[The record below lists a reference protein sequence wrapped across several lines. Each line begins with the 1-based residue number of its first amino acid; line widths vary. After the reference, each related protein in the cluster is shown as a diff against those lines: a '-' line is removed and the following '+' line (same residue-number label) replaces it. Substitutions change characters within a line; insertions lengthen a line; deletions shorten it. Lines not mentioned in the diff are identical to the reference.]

1 MTAPRIL
8 VVPGGTAISA
18 VALANASIHKLVEL
32 YEERQA
38 DPNHPAPHTVVFLR
52 DPALVPPATLRGSA
66 ATPEQAFPE
75 EDYPGLANQIKND
88 PHFFDGV
95 DLVIST
101 SGSSAGKP
109 RLVGLSMDALM
120 ASLKATELAL
130 DGPGRWI
137 LALPT
142 HHIAGAMILLRAAV
156 AETNPQVVDTTNGFD
171 PRDLLPAIRG
181 VTQDEMP
188 GYLSLVPTQLVQC
201 LDAGEE
207 VVGAMRSLSAVLV
220 GGAAISQHLLEH
232 ALNAGLKV
240 RITYGM
246 TETSGGCVYDGEP
259 MPGMTVRAVDWDGRT
274 HLAFNG
280 PTLMTRYLD
289 AESPF
294 FEEGGHR
301 WLISGDMGVIRASGK
316 VEVNG
321 RADDVI
327 TSGGLSIAP
336 GPLRRAVRSY
346 EGISD
351 AWIMGTPDEKWG
363 QIVTALVVPNQM
375 PTDSLEM
382 AELGAAV
389 REHAAAHI
397 GRAQA
402 PRRVV
407 AVTELPYLGFD
418 KIDRAAA
425 AQAAAEASG
434 TEREWVR

>member
-38 DPNHPAPHTVVFLR
+38 DPHHPAPHTVVFLR

-130 DGPGRWI
+130 SGPGRWI

-220 GGAAISQHLLEH
+220 GGAAISQPVL
-232 ALNAGLKV
+232 V
-240 RITYGM
+240 R
-246 TETSGGCVYDGEP
+246 
-259 MPGMTVRAVDWDGRT
+259 R
-274 HLAFNG
+274 
-280 PTLMTRYLD
+280 
-289 AESPF
+289 
-294 FEEGGHR
+294 
-301 WLISGDMGVIRASGK
+301 
-316 VEVNG
+316 
-321 RADDVI
+321 RADARHDGARGRLGWPYPPGVQRADADDALLGRGESVLRGGRSPLADFGRYVRH
-327 TSGGLSIAP
+327 SGVG
-336 GPLRRAVRSY
+336 
-346 EGISD
+346 
-351 AWIMGTPDEKWG
+351 
-363 QIVTALVVPNQM
+363 
-375 PTDSLEM
+375 
-382 AELGAAV
+382 
-389 REHAAAHI
+389 
-397 GRAQA
+397 
-402 PRRVV
+402 
-407 AVTELPYLGFD
+407 
-418 KIDRAAA
+418 
-425 AQAAAEASG
+425 
-434 TEREWVR
+434 